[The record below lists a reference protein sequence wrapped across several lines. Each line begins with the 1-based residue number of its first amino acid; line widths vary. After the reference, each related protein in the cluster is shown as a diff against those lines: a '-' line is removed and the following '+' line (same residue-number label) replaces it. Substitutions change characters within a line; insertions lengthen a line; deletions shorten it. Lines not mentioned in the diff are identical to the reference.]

1 MKKINRWLIFLL
13 CVPTVAFAQQ
23 NSLLQKYR
31 SMALDY
37 NHDLKAADKNIAASI
52 ELEKA
57 AQKDLRPKLSGEANF
72 QYTGNPLQLNIDLPS
87 MQTPLAFEGRNMKY
101 GLPSLCYNRFIR
113 VGGYWKVSGWLNISK
128 VWQYIRQIISVPQY
142 SIRRIC
148 NIGTL
153 LRVQK

>member
-52 ELEKA
+52 ELE
-57 AQKDLRPKLSGEANF
+57 SGTE
-72 QYTGNPLQLNIDLPS
+72 GS
-87 MQTPLAFEGRNMKY
+87 TP
-101 GLPSLCYNRFIR
+101 
-113 VGGYWKVSGWLNISK
+113 
-128 VWQYIRQIISVPQY
+128 
-142 SIRRIC
+142 
-148 NIGTL
+148 
-153 LRVQK
+153 

>member
-52 ELEKA
+52 DA
-57 AQKDLRPKLSGEANF
+57 
-72 QYTGNPLQLNIDLPS
+72 LNCR
-87 MQTPLAFEGRNMKY
+87 E
-101 GLPSLCYNRFIR
+101 
-113 VGGYWKVSGWLNISK
+113 
-128 VWQYIRQIISVPQY
+128 
-142 SIRRIC
+142 RRIFS
-148 NIGTL
+148 IPVIL
-153 LRVQK
+153 FS